1 MENEQQTSQDL
12 SVKDIEREMKKLEL
26 ERARQALESQKIQD
40 ELNRLMLE
48 DKRRELETR
57 TNNKKRGA
65 EDAKKAIEDLRAQQ
79 ARCNHRT
86 GGQGAEAILLGQGD
100 AKRPTCIGAQV
111 FLDERIRL
119 VCGRCRA
126 ECWSDDPD
134 RNKWAYW
141 VGLWKESINQQMM
154 VIGGL
159 KITKT
164 VQAVA

>member
-48 DKRRELETR
+48 E
-57 TNNKKRGA
+57 KRGA

-119 VCGRCRA
+119 VCGRCRPNA
-126 ECWSDDPD
+126 LADEYLS
-134 RNKWAYW
+134 NKWAYW
-141 VGLWKESINQQMM
+141 VGL
-154 VIGGL
+154 
-159 KITKT
+159 
-164 VQAVA
+164 